1 MTSQIWICARP
12 QNIRDSREIPEIA
25 HALTARVGLDL
36 FYMVHNDVF
45 VVVVVAFV

>member
-1 MTSQIWICARP
+1 MTSHILICARP

-45 VVVVVAFV
+45 VVVVAFV